1 MCWRWKILR
10 FVRHSLNSRRVNLLS
25 VTGAANMTG
34 EHELSVDESL
44 SEFTVSVSG
53 HRPVV
58 NVTDP
63 AGLPVTGPPKL
74 HPLVNL
80 ENVTVVNI
88 QEPDPGSWRVKV
100 TSDSGH
106 VIRSTGVSNVDFITK
121 FSTLVTSDMDEASHR
136 PLKGQNT
143 SVLIQPTQ
151 AGDLHNLTLLRL
163 VSLEGE
169 VLKEIPLRPV
179 AESPGLHRGEPFFP
193 PYEING
199 FDKDGFPIKRI
210 SPTAISG
217 QDPALPIVTMR
228 PRTSGWI
235 NEPVTLRCH
244 VEILG
249 TLQGHVVQG
258 CEPHQRFHHV
268 SSPGDLGSIPDL
280 TMTTAVV
287 PNLLPV
293 IQPFRALDLTNLRL
307 PTSKV
312 LWHFKNPTEN
322 LDGNYTCWARNLAGI
337 GRKVT
342 YLYITGPPPKV
353 ETSPQVLSA
362 PNKKAYLHCFIRSTL
377 EHNVTWARTKTI
389 QQHSSGGQNDG
400 LVYLAVREAI
410 EVTVTPEK
418 VDFQRGDTF
427 TLSCHA
433 KGTPKPNITWKK
445 DRRKILVRGSI
456 GEDMLDGRVSQV
468 ARENGSDLVV
478 EKAGIEDE
486 GVYQCEAENDM
497 DLDVGV
503 SETRFVEPPM
513 VTAEVGNKL
522 VKAGDTITLKCLIS
536 GIPEPAVT
544 WSRRGQEILPDFR
557 LQFQNDT
564 SLKIVNVEM
573 SDAGEYTC
581 IGQNKVGTSHDSVSL
596 DVGMSPRIVQVPM
609 DVEIKYNSNG
619 SVPCMALGLP
629 APDISWFRED
639 GKILEAP
646 HFTLLDS
653 GSLLLTDARIDD
665 QGTYVCKVENKFGTV
680 ELKADIKI
688 TGFAAPV
695 LDDSSLGTEL
705 TLVHGQS
712 AVLPCRVLV
721 GDPAPSVS
729 WYKDG
734 ELLSKEE
741 IQWPGVVVTE
751 DGSLLVNYA
760 TGELEGEYSCM
771 AANVAGNDE
780 QEHTPHRDGYVW
792 TDNSHYCG
800 GTESCHGQQWLAFG
814 LKPPSFLVGNRSES
828 PVYKVMGGDSVVIP
842 CDVQGEPKPM
852 INWQKDRMPLLP
864 SSNVFKDP
872 ADNSLVIRNASEG
885 DTGSYV
891 CTAVNSAG
899 TENKA
904 AALFVRVPP
913 RIEPGPVTLTA
924 LEGEIVT
931 LYCEVKAVPPAEV
944 SWFKNDEP
952 VSSPRHEVSMMDNRA
967 RLRFVANFSDNGR
980 YKCMAANE
988 VGSDFR
994 EVFLSVIVS
1003 PSIYPPDDEFV
1014 KANVSQ
1020 ELMLNCHVSGYP
1032 FPKVKWEK
1040 NGVPV
1045 RNDSNLS
1052 ITEESILTIKSVQP
1066 ESAGVYI
1073 CDVENKAG
1081 ITQKSFYI
1089 IVHTPPRIR
1098 EDLPSY
1104 VQVMEGEDYALPCS
1118 AEGIP
1123 EPIISWKKEDQAIVG
1138 EHQDDLAVL
1147 GDGTLIITSAT
1158 VNTTAIYTCVAE
1170 NIDGLDQ
1177 KHYVVEVMIPPS
1189 MTEMEATKL
1198 EVVEGDPVIFSCP
1211 AIDAIPAPKFTWLK
1225 ESGPLNYQTNRRSDE
1240 AHFILKDSGRTL
1252 KIEEASSVDAG
1263 NYSCVASNQAG
1274 QTEASFL
1281 LDVLLLP
1288 FFEEFRYQQQISVVE
1303 GRSLR
1308 LDCSATGNPTPRLSW
1323 RKNKVPVT
1331 VHTSPGV
1338 LLSANSQTLSIPQ
1351 VRPHDSGIYHCA
1363 ADSKVG
1369 RIERDYHVKVF
1380 VPPHIDGPT
1389 KEPQEVVEGEPLL
1402 LQCPIVG
1409 TPEPIIR
1416 WWKDG
1421 HTLEINEDQDMILS
1435 DDKKILELSSTEK
1448 YDEGVYMCM
1457 GNNPAGS
1464 QTKLFNVTVLEPP
1477 VITQEHFLEEVKVRE
1492 GASTELTCRVRGF
1505 PTPEV
1510 TWLHNG
1516 RIVDHGA
1523 ALVDT
1528 NTVAGTGQTTQEH
1541 VLALDRLGVGQGGK
1555 YTCLASNQ
1563 VGVAEK
1569 NFRLKILV
1577 APKLS
1582 ENRDHSNTIESLE
1595 GLPITIKCPVVGN
1608 PVPDIHWMKD
1618 DRPLDHEPLLEEADG
1633 QMLHISNSRVE
1644 HSGNYTCVAQ
1654 NYAGNI
1660 SQSFQLD
1667 VMAPPAMADGEEEE
1681 TDFTLKTGDT
1691 LRLDCNVT
1699 GHPPPDIVWLK
1710 GAAPVTRQEWLHP
1723 QLLEHG
1729 RILTIP
1735 GVTTQHSGQYSCLA
1749 INMAG
1754 TTEMTFNVEV
1764 QEPPHVENPAESSTN
1779 QSVKLHRRLALR
1791 CPIVGV
1797 PQPKI
1802 TWFKAFVQNSGE
1814 YSCLAENSAGSDE
1827 VFFYVTVEVPVEWSA
1842 WSPWSDCSTTCGPGD
1857 QTRVRVCE
1865 GGTGPDSVDP
1875 DDCQGESQ
1883 QAQTCHM
1890 SVCQIDGGWSEW
1902 SDWTSCSETCG
1913 RATRRRYRKCD
1924 SPTPAY
1930 EGRPCL
1936 GSDGQQEYCHQSPCP
1951 IHGNWSEWSGWSDC
1965 TAPCDEGTKYRV
1977 RECTNP
1983 APAYGGDNCEGPNM
1997 ETTSCNAHRCPVDG
2011 NWSPWGDWSTC
2022 SVSCG
2027 PGYRRRYRTCTNPEP
2042 QFRGAPCDGENL
2054 QVEKCSGINCNQV
2067 PQGATLRLNGRLNGE
2082 RIDDIIAA
2090 NIEDRGQKR
2099 FVMAKLN
2106 DILKHKA
2113 SWFPYLP
2120 FMLSPVLWN
2129 TAKEEEEANNG
2140 YSLTQGNFHESQLL
2154 EFVSGEELVLTH
2166 TGRGVDQEGTLQVD
2180 IQVDGA
2186 VPIIQPK
2193 SSIYIA
2199 PYQGDLATCTLYH
2212 MKQARCGDLKGS
2224 EGGYV
2229 PCLNLQE
2236 DYVQTGPNTLY
2247 ASSTNALTVNGRQL
2261 PYSWNNTVQ
2270 YDTMQG
2276 TMPFLVERLSAED
2289 IGMQYDPDLEEMK
2302 YMISTV
2308 IGRKFDDNRCP
2319 EGFVLDEKHLH
2330 CRDLNECRDKQNNK
2344 CHFTQVC
2351 ENVFG
2356 SYRCNCR
2363 KGFRSEEAGKRCIA
2377 SQPGDNLSNA
2387 TEPLRR
2393 RFQMR
2398 NLPTL
2403 RDDQSSSKS
2412 SYYHDA
2418 SPQKWP
2424 PESYRCPDGFQEVA
2438 GIVVGRKIVNSMFM
2452 LESKITVFISSVV
2465 NISDIDECELAQ
2477 HVCNLEQTCLNLR
2490 GRYKCLDTPCPG
2502 GYERDIDTG
2511 IYSSLICQE
2520 DTAIKGWPIPF
2531 KMVIDTVSG
2540 EKLSLSLLRSR
2551 KRCSCG
2557 SDAMHGHES
2566 RESCTT
2572 EDSLS
2577 RECRTFDKNCN
2588 QFCDESGVVCH
2599 EGAQLMQTVI
2609 YTSLTP
2615 DLRTAQAYQ
2624 DLMVLAVTGEDGHK
2638 LPRTRFRIVDNEI
2651 GGGSFNF

>member
-1 MCWRWKILR
+1 M
-10 FVRHSLNSRRVNLLS
+10 SL
-25 VTGAANMTG
+25 G
-34 EHELSVDESL
+34 
-44 SEFTVSVSG
+44 
-53 HRPVV
+53 
-58 NVTDP
+58 
-63 AGLPVTGPPKL
+63 
-74 HPLVNL
+74 
-80 ENVTVVNI
+80 VTVLV
-88 QEPDPGSWRVKV
+88 PGCYF
-100 TSDSGH
+100 GY
-106 VIRSTGVSNVDFITK
+106 
-121 FSTLVTSDMDEASHR
+121 FSQQS
-136 PLKGQNT
+136 Q
-143 SVLIQPTQ
+143 
-151 AGDLHNLTLLRL
+151 
-163 VSLEGE
+163 
-169 VLKEIPLRPV
+169 
-179 AESPGLHRGEPFFP
+179 ESPE
-193 PYEING
+193 
-199 FDKDGFPIKRI
+199 
-210 SPTAISG
+210 
-217 QDPALPIVTMR
+217 
-228 PRTSGWI
+228 
-235 NEPVTLRCH
+235 
-244 VEILG
+244 
-249 TLQGHVVQG
+249 
-258 CEPHQRFHHV
+258 
-268 SSPGDLGSIPDL
+268 
-280 TMTTAVV
+280 
-287 PNLLPV
+287 
-293 IQPFRALDLTNLRL
+293 
-307 PTSKV
+307 
-312 LWHFKNPTEN
+312 
-322 LDGNYTCWARNLAGI
+322 
-337 GRKVT
+337 
-342 YLYITGPPPKV
+342 
-353 ETSPQVLSA
+353 
-362 PNKKAYLHCFIRSTL
+362 
-377 EHNVTWARTKTI
+377 
-389 QQHSSGGQNDG
+389 
-400 LVYLAVREAI
+400 
-410 EVTVTPEK
+410 
-418 VDFQRGDTF
+418 
-427 TLSCHA
+427 
-433 KGTPKPNITWKK
+433 
-445 DRRKILVRGSI
+445 
-456 GEDMLDGRVSQV
+456 
-468 ARENGSDLVV
+468 
-478 EKAGIEDE
+478 
-486 GVYQCEAENDM
+486 
-497 DLDVGV
+497 
-503 SETRFVEPPM
+503 
-513 VTAEVGNKL
+513 
-522 VKAGDTITLKCLIS
+522 
-536 GIPEPAVT
+536 
-544 WSRRGQEILPDFR
+544 
-557 LQFQNDT
+557 
-564 SLKIVNVEM
+564 
-573 SDAGEYTC
+573 
-581 IGQNKVGTSHDSVSL
+581 
-596 DVGMSPRIVQVPM
+596 
-609 DVEIKYNSNG
+609 
-619 SVPCMALGLP
+619 
-629 APDISWFRED
+629 
-639 GKILEAP
+639 
-646 HFTLLDS
+646 
-653 GSLLLTDARIDD
+653 
-665 QGTYVCKVENKFGTV
+665 
-680 ELKADIKI
+680 
-688 TGFAAPV
+688 
-695 LDDSSLGTEL
+695 
-705 TLVHGQS
+705 
-712 AVLPCRVLV
+712 
-721 GDPAPSVS
+721 
-729 WYKDG
+729 
-734 ELLSKEE
+734 
-741 IQWPGVVVTE
+741 
-751 DGSLLVNYA
+751 
-760 TGELEGEYSCM
+760 
-771 AANVAGNDE
+771 
-780 QEHTPHRDGYVW
+780 
-792 TDNSHYCG
+792 
-800 GTESCHGQQWLAFG
+800 
-814 LKPPSFLVGNRSES
+814 
-828 PVYKVMGGDSVVIP
+828 
-842 CDVQGEPKPM
+842 
-852 INWQKDRMPLLP
+852 
-864 SSNVFKDP
+864 
-872 ADNSLVIRNASEG
+872 
-885 DTGSYV
+885 
-891 CTAVNSAG
+891 
-899 TENKA
+899 
-904 AALFVRVPP
+904 
-913 RIEPGPVTLTA
+913 
-924 LEGEIVT
+924 
-931 LYCEVKAVPPAEV
+931 
-944 SWFKNDEP
+944 
-952 VSSPRHEVSMMDNRA
+952 
-967 RLRFVANFSDNGR
+967 
-980 YKCMAANE
+980 
-988 VGSDFR
+988 
-994 EVFLSVIVS
+994 
-1003 PSIYPPDDEFV
+1003 
-1014 KANVSQ
+1014 
-1020 ELMLNCHVSGYP
+1020 
-1032 FPKVKWEK
+1032 
-1040 NGVPV
+1040 
-1045 RNDSNLS
+1045 
-1052 ITEESILTIKSVQP
+1052 
-1066 ESAGVYI
+1066 
-1073 CDVENKAG
+1073 
-1081 ITQKSFYI
+1081 
-1089 IVHTPPRIR
+1089 
-1098 EDLPSY
+1098 
-1104 VQVMEGEDYALPCS
+1104 
-1118 AEGIP
+1118 
-1123 EPIISWKKEDQAIVG
+1123 
-1138 EHQDDLAVL
+1138 
-1147 GDGTLIITSAT
+1147 
-1158 VNTTAIYTCVAE
+1158 
-1170 NIDGLDQ
+1170 
-1177 KHYVVEVMIPPS
+1177 
-1189 MTEMEATKL
+1189 
-1198 EVVEGDPVIFSCP
+1198 
-1211 AIDAIPAPKFTWLK
+1211 
-1225 ESGPLNYQTNRRSDE
+1225 
-1240 AHFILKDSGRTL
+1240 
-1252 KIEEASSVDAG
+1252 
-1263 NYSCVASNQAG
+1263 
-1274 QTEASFL
+1274 
-1281 LDVLLLP
+1281 
-1288 FFEEFRYQQQISVVE
+1288 
-1303 GRSLR
+1303 
-1308 LDCSATGNPTPRLSW
+1308 LSW

-1331 VHTSPGV
+1331 VHTAPGV
-1338 LLSANSQTLSIPQ
+1338 VLSADSQTLSIPW
-1351 VRPHDSGIYHCA
+1351 VRPHDSGVYHCA

-1421 HTLEINEDQDMILS
+1421 HALEINEDQDMILS

-1477 VITQEHFLEEVKVRE
+1477 VITQEHFIEEVKVRE
-1492 GASTELTCRVRGF
+1492 GASTELTCRVGGF
-1505 PTPEV
+1505 PAPEV

-1528 NTVAGTGQTTQEH
+1528 NTVAGTSQITQEH
-1541 VLALDRLGVGQGGK
+1541 VLALERLGVGQGGK

-1563 VGVAEK
+1563 VGVSEK

-1618 DRPLDHEPLLEEADG
+1618 DRPLDDEPLVEEADG
-1633 QMLHISNSRVE
+1633 QTLHISNSRVE

-1667 VMAPPAMADGEEEE
+1667 VMAPPAMVDGEEEE
-1681 TDFTLKTGDT
+1681 TDFTLTTGDT

-1710 GAAPVTRQEWLHP
+1710 GAAPITRQEWLHH
-1723 QLLEHG
+1723 QLLEHD

-1791 CPIVGV
+1791 CPIVGF

-1802 TWFKAFVQNSGE
+1802 TWFKDGVAVYKESGNNVHISSDGRQLHLMQAFVQNSGE
-1814 YSCLAENSAGSDE
+1814 YSCLAENSAGSNE

-1865 GGTGPDSVDP
+1865 GGAGPGSVDP

-1883 QAQTCHM
+1883 QVQTCHM
-1890 SVCQIDGGWSEW
+1890 SVCQIDGGWSDW
-1902 SDWTSCSETCG
+1902 SDWTSCSESCG

-1924 SPTPAY
+1924 SPAPAY
-1930 EGRPCL
+1930 GGRPCL

-1951 IHGNWSEWSGWSDC
+1951 IHGNWSDWSGWSDC

-1997 ETTSCNAHRCPVDG
+1997 ETTSCNAHKCPVDG

-2054 QVEKCSGINCNQV
+2054 QVEKCSGSNCNQV

-2129 TAKEEEEANNG
+2129 TAKEEEDANNG

-2199 PYQGDLATCTLYH
+2199 PYQGDLATYTLYH
-2212 MKQARCGDLKGS
+2212 MKQARSVGLQGS
-2224 EGGYV
+2224 AGGYV
-2229 PCLNLQE
+2229 PSLGLQE

-2363 KGFRSEEAGKRCIA
+2363 KGFRSQEAGKRCIDINECTENIHA
-2377 SQPGDNLSNA
+2377 CSQVCRNKKGGYRCSCHIGYTLQTDGRSCSRERGTTLNRLVQDLNPDLPIIMRPVLQENDALNLLATDTALQPGDSPSNA
-2387 TEPLRR
+2387 TEPSRR

-2398 NLPTL
+2398 YLPTL
-2403 RDDQSSSKS
+2403 RDEQFSSKS

-2418 SPQKWP
+2418 SPQKWA
-2424 PESYRCPDGFQEVA
+2424 PESYRCPDGFQEVD
-2438 GIVVGRKIVNSMFM
+2438 GVCQ
-2452 LESKITVFISSVV
+2452 
-2465 NISDIDECELAQ
+2465 DIDECELAQ
-2477 HVCNLEQTCLNLR
+2477 HVCSLEQTCLNLR

-2511 IYSSLICQE
+2511 
-2520 DTAIKGWPIPF
+2520 
-2531 KMVIDTVSG
+2531 
-2540 EKLSLSLLRSR
+2540 
-2551 KRCSCG
+2551 
-2557 SDAMHGHES
+2557 
-2566 RESCTT
+2566 
-2572 EDSLS
+2572 
-2577 RECRTFDKNCN
+2577 NCN

-2651 GGGSFNF
+2651 GYRYSPYPTTKENEAYCIPPNL

>member
-1 MCWRWKILR
+1 MAVGAIQTALDVSLPGSFIFVFTDARSKDYKLLNDVLSLVQRKQSQIVFVLTGHCNDLNHEGYLAYEKIAATSSGQVFHINKKNVEEILR

-143 SVLIQPTQ
+143 SVLIKPTQ

-193 PYEING
+193 PYEFFYLEING

-217 QDPALPIVTMR
+217 QDPALPIVTIS
-228 PRTSGWI
+228 PRTSGWV

-244 VEILG
+244 VESL
-249 TLQGHVVQG
+249 
-258 CEPHQRFHHV
+258 
-268 SSPGDLGSIPDL
+268 
-280 TMTTAVV
+280 V
-287 PNLLPV
+287 PFKVMWFKGVNP
-293 IQPFRALDLTNLRL
+293 ISGFITYQQ
-307 PTSKV
+307 TSKV

-353 ETSPQVLSA
+353 ETSPQVISA
-362 PNKKAYLHCFIRSTL
+362 PNKKAYIHCFVRSTL

-389 QQHSSGGQNDG
+389 QHHSSDDLQHLEEDARIAVFENGTLAIDLVTTDDEGWYVCIAKNKGGQNDG

-410 EVTVTPEK
+410 EVTVAPEK

-427 TLSCHA
+427 TLSCQA

-445 DRRKILVRGSI
+445 DRRKIL
-456 GEDMLDGRVSQV
+456 DMLGGRVNQV
-468 ARENGSDLVV
+468 THENGSDLVV
-478 EKAGIEDE
+478 EKADIEDE

-503 SETRFVEPPM
+503 SETRFVEAPM

-544 WSRRGQEILPDFR
+544 WSRRGQEILPDFKFQVVS
-557 LQFQNDT
+557 QFQNDS

-573 SDAGEYTC
+573 SDAEEYTC

-629 APDISWFRED
+629 APDISWLKED
-639 GKILEAP
+639 GKVLEAP

-734 ELLSKEE
+734 EMLSKEE

-751 DGSLLVNYA
+751 DGSLFVNYA
-760 TGELEGEYSCM
+760 TGELEGEYSCT
-771 AANVAGNDE
+771 AANVAGNASKTTRLVVIE
-780 QEHTPHRDGYVW
+780 
-792 TDNSHYCG
+792 
-800 GTESCHGQQWLAFG
+800 
-814 LKPPSFLVGNRSES
+814 PPSFLVSNRSES

-842 CDVQGEPKPM
+842 CDVQ
-852 INWQKDRMPLLP
+852 
-864 SSNVFKDP
+864 
-872 ADNSLVIRNASEG
+872 DNSLVIRNASEG

-904 AALFVRVPP
+904 VAIFVRVPP
-913 RIEPGPVTLTA
+913 RIEPGPATLTA

-944 SWFKNDEP
+944 SWFKNNEP
-952 VSSPRHEVSMMDNRA
+952 VLSPRHEVSMMDNRA
-967 RLRFVANFSDNGR
+967 KLRFVANFSDNGR
-980 YKCMAANE
+980 YKCVAVNE

-1045 RNDSNLS
+1045 HNDSNLS
-1052 ITEESILTIKSVQP
+1052 VTEESILTIKAVQP
-1066 ESAGVYI
+1066 DSAGVYI

-1089 IVHTPPRIR
+1089 IVHTPPKIR

-1123 EPIISWKKEDQAIVG
+1123 VPIISWKKEDQAIVG
-1138 EHQDDLAVL
+1138 EHEDDLAVL

-1158 VNTTAIYTCVAE
+1158 ANTTAIYTCVAE
-1170 NIDGLDQ
+1170 NIDGVDQ

-1225 ESGPLNYQTNRRSDE
+1225 EGGPLNYQTNKRSDE

-1308 LDCSATGNPTPRLSW
+1308 LDCSATGNPTPRQISQHRSSVCEERDSWTCTKRLVVRTRVVGIAGQGTSTRSPLGNSGQLGSIDGKCEVDGQGWGPTKLSW

-1331 VHTSPGV
+1331 VHTAPGV
-1338 LLSANSQTLSIPQ
+1338 VLSADSQTLSIPW
-1351 VRPHDSGIYHCA
+1351 VRPHDSGVYHCA

-1421 HTLEINEDQDMILS
+1421 HALEINEDQDMILS

-1477 VITQEHFLEEVKVRE
+1477 VITQEHFIEEVKVRE

-1505 PTPEV
+1505 PAPEV

-1528 NTVAGTGQTTQEH
+1528 NTVAGTSQITQEH
-1541 VLALDRLGVGQGGK
+1541 VLALERLGVGQGGK

-1618 DRPLDHEPLLEEADG
+1618 DRPLDDEPLVEEADG
-1633 QMLHISNSRVE
+1633 QTLHISNSRVE

-1667 VMAPPAMADGEEEE
+1667 VMAPPAMVDGEEEE
-1681 TDFTLKTGDT
+1681 TDFTLTTGDT

-1710 GAAPVTRQEWLHP
+1710 GAAPITRQEWLHP
-1723 QLLEHG
+1723 QLLEHD

-1791 CPIVGV
+1791 CPIVGF

-1802 TWFKAFVQNSGE
+1802 TWFKDGVAVYKESGNNVHISSDGRQLHLMQAFVQNSGE
-1814 YSCLAENSAGSDE
+1814 YSCLAENSAGSNE

-1842 WSPWSDCSTTCGPGD
+1842 WSPWSDCSTTCGPGE
-1857 QTRVRVCE
+1857 QTRVRECE
-1865 GGTGPDSVDP
+1865 GGAGPGSVDP

-1883 QAQTCHM
+1883 QVQTCHM
-1890 SVCQIDGGWSEW
+1890 SVCQIDGGWSDW
-1902 SDWTSCSETCG
+1902 SDWTSCSESCG
-1913 RATRRRYRKCD
+1913 RATRRRYRKCN
-1924 SPTPAY
+1924 SPAPAY
-1930 EGRPCL
+1930 GGRPCL

-1951 IHGNWSEWSGWSDC
+1951 IHGNWQVQELDNSGLLVGRIGLAGVTVQRRAMRVPS
-1965 TAPCDEGTKYRV
+1965 TVLESAPTLPRRTV
-1977 RECTNP
+1977 
-1983 APAYGGDNCEGPNM
+1983 
-1997 ETTSCNAHRCPVDG
+1997 ETTVRAPTWRPPAATPTSAQVGLLQKFHGDIFLDG

-2054 QVEKCSGINCNQV
+2054 QVEKCSGSDCNQV

-2106 DILKHKA
+2106 DILKHKRPIA
-2113 SWFPYLP
+2113 R
-2120 FMLSPVLWN
+2120 
-2129 TAKEEEEANNG
+2129 
-2140 YSLTQGNFHESQLL
+2140 
-2154 EFVSGEELVLTH
+2154 EELVLTH

-2199 PYQGDLATCTLYH
+2199 PY
-2212 MKQARCGDLKGS
+2212 
-2224 EGGYV
+2224 
-2229 PCLNLQE
+2229 QE

-2363 KGFRSEEAGKRCIA
+2363 KGFRSQEAGKRCIDINECTENIHA
-2377 SQPGDNLSNA
+2377 CSQVCRNKKGGYRCSCHVGYTLQTDGRSCSPLQPGDSPSNA
-2387 TEPLRR
+2387 TEPSRR

-2398 NLPTL
+2398 YLPTL
-2403 RDDQSSSKS
+2403 RDEQFSSKNS
-2412 SYYHDA
+2412 HYHDA
-2418 SPQKWP
+2418 SPQKWA
-2424 PESYRCPDGFQEVA
+2424 PESYRCPDGFQE
-2438 GIVVGRKIVNSMFM
+2438 IVVGRKIVNSMFM
-2452 LESKITVFISSVV
+2452 LESKIIVFISGVA

-2477 HVCNLEQTCLNLR
+2477 HVCSLEQTCLNLR

-2511 IYSSLICQE
+2511 
-2520 DTAIKGWPIPF
+2520 
-2531 KMVIDTVSG
+2531 
-2540 EKLSLSLLRSR
+2540 
-2551 KRCSCG
+2551 
-2557 SDAMHGHES
+2557 
-2566 RESCTT
+2566 
-2572 EDSLS
+2572 
-2577 RECRTFDKNCN
+2577 
-2588 QFCDESGVVCH
+2588 
-2599 EGAQLMQTVI
+2599 
-2609 YTSLTP
+2609 
-2615 DLRTAQAYQ
+2615 
-2624 DLMVLAVTGEDGHK
+2624 
-2638 LPRTRFRIVDNEI
+2638 
-2651 GGGSFNF
+2651 